1 MNRADMI
8 ESRSAMV
15 GSVLT
20 MLLGAMQEDCP
31 PSNEEVHNVI
41 WAAAELLNIPKDVE
55 NVA

>member
-15 GSVLT
+15 GSMLT

-31 PSNEEVHNVI
+31 PSNEEVHNVV

-55 NVA
+55 NA